1 MNIFPF
7 LHFFNLM
14 VYVYLAVYIFIKNPK
29 APVNRLCAVIFLCVG
44 TWSFSMIF
52 IHNPAVSKTTAWIF
66 AGIGSLGWGTFS
78 SLFLLFVFAF
88 TGKTELFKKKWI
100 YPVLFGLPLLL
111 IYAQWSNLLFVDF
124 SREYFGWKGM
134 YSRSIWPILLFLQY
148 LSFLIVGLYINF
160 NFMKKTPNRPQKK
173 QAKIISITVIIAL
186 ILGAVTDTVL
196 PLMDVHHIPN
206 MGDTFVLIWAFA
218 VVYAMVKYKF
228 LTLTPAAAA
237 SDIISTMFDC
247 LFLLD
252 LEGKIVTVNKAAL
265 DVSGYKESE
274 LKGKPVNT
282 LFTNEK
288 PGNRVIEE
296 ITGDRNLKNRDFLFT
311 VKNGKK
317 IPVLFSSS
325 VLKDEAGAAG
335 GIVCVAKDISERK
348 HLEEELLKSKKL
360 EATGLLA
367 GGIAHDFNNLLT
379 VIIGNTL
386 LARQNIP
393 KENGAYRLLVKAEE
407 ASIKAAELAGKF
419 VTFSP
424 GGWVSAREVT
434 LTDVLKDI
442 ETPGF
447 PGAGKDIS
455 YDIDI
460 PAPGTLMP
468 ISGDRDQLNQVIKNL
483 FLNAVEAMPG
493 KGKIIVRAE
502 NTTLE
507 ETDDE
512 SIFLKKGIYVKIT
525 IEDNGSGI
533 PQGNLEKVFDPYF
546 STKHPV
552 DQKGTGLG
560 LTTCYSIIKNHGGHI
575 TVESEVGKGTVVTLY
590 LPVFKG
596 YGTNKSG

>member
-14 VYVYLAVYIFIKNPK
+14 VYVYLAVYIFIKNPGS
-29 APVNRLCAVIFLCVG
+29 PVNRLCAVIFLCVG

-52 IHNPAVSKTTAWIF
+52 IHNPAVSENTAWIF

-78 SLFLLFVFAF
+78 SLFLLFIFAF
-88 TGKTELFKKKWI
+88 TGKKELFKKKWV

-134 YSRSIWPILLFLQY
+134 YSRSVWPILLFLQY
-148 LSFLIVGLYINF
+148 LSFLIVGLYMNF
-160 NFMKKTPNRPQKK
+160 DFMKKTPSQPQKK

-186 ILGAVTDTVL
+186 ILGATTDTVL
-196 PLMDVHHIPN
+196 PLMNMHYIPN

-237 SDIISTMFDC
+237 SNIISTMFDC

-252 LEGKIVTVNKAAL
+252 LEGKIVTVNKATL
-265 DVSGYKESE
+265 DVSGYKENE
-274 LKGKPVNT
+274 LKGKPVST
-282 LFTNEK
+282 LFTSEN

-325 VLKDEAGAAG
+325 VLKDETGAAG

-348 HLEEELLKSKKL
+348 RLEEELLKSKKL
-360 EATGLLA
+360 EAIGLLA
-367 GGIAHDFNNLLT
+367 GGIAHDFNNLLS

-386 LARQNIP
+386 LARENIP
-393 KENGAYRLLVKAEE
+393 IGNDAYRLLVKAEE

-434 LTDVLKDI
+434 LTDVLEDI
-442 ETPGF
+442 ETPGL
-447 PGAGKDIS
+447 PGAGTDIS

-460 PAPGTLMP
+460 PGTLMP
-468 ISGDRDQLNQVIKNL
+468 VSGDRDQLNQVIKSL

-512 SIFLKKGIYVKIT
+512 SILLKKGTYVKIT

-533 PQGNLEKVFDPYF
+533 PPDNIENIFDPYF
-546 STKHPV
+546 STKHSV

-575 TVESEVGKGTVVTLY
+575 TVESEVGKGSVVTLY

-596 YGTNKSG
+596 